1 MYAYVGVFNSCH
13 HYLAFVAVQSCMI
26 GFHQPTST
34 HMIIYN
40 DWLEWLFFYLCS
52 RVVLY
57 VKHCRLQVHLI
68 VNRYVEICAA
78 LGHGLGSERRS
89 CATSTKGNMIHTSYM
104 CNIHI
109 DIYMHIC
116 LYKYANTH
124 THTRKDMYIYL
135 NWHPCFKLPKY
146 QGFQT
151 CAANRVWLW
160 CKEAEISAMKM
171 PERVIATWH
180 SPLWSSAG
188 LFTHKFFCEISF
200 PL

>member
-1 MYAYVGVFNSCH
+1 MLCLACQRLQRSDSEWCMHTSGFCH

-57 VKHCRLQVHLI
+57 VKHCRLQVHLF

-124 THTRKDMYIYL
+124 THTHAKICIYTLTDILASNCPNTKDFRRVQRIEFDFDVKRL
-135 NWHPCFKLPKY
+135 RFRQW
-146 QGFQT
+146 T
-151 CAANRVWLW
+151 CPS
-160 CKEAEISAMKM
+160 ES
-171 PERVIATWH
+171 
-180 SPLWSSAG
+180 
-188 LFTHKFFCEISF
+188 
-200 PL
+200 